1 MGAPSSPPCFASALS
16 CRAHA
21 KRDAR
26 WPRLPF
32 TNPIGLPDKL
42 IEARPG

>member
-1 MGAPSSPPCFASALS
+1 MGAPSLPRCFASALS

-26 WPRLPF
+26 WPGLLF
-32 TNPIGLPDKL
+32 ANPIGLADKL
-42 IEARPG
+42 IDARPG